1 MNVPERIDTA
11 GRTSLVHPVASAS
24 TGYYGRPLLKKPV
37 WTWEIPIYFFIGGA
51 AGAAALIAEIASL
64 CRADQRLVRDAR
76 RIAAAGGMLAPV
88 LLVSDLGRP
97 ERFLYMLRV
106 FKPQSPMSAGVWTVL
121 SFSNAAALA
130 AGIDV
135 APRRVRTSWIG
146 RVVGRLISATAAA
159 TGLGMSTYTGVLLG
173 VTAIPVWRQHVRLL
187 PLHFA
192 FSGVATASSIL
203 QLLGHRERA
212 LHRLAL
218 MAAAVETGVGAVLES
233 GGSASNDPLR
243 HGRSG
248 RLMRAAGLLSGP
260 IPLALRILGR
270 RSRVLTFA
278 AAASAVAGSLL
289 TRLAWI
295 EAGGTSAQ
303 DPGIPLALEKKG
315 REKRGQSP
323 FW

>member
-1 MNVPERIDTA
+1 VDVNVPERIDTA
-11 GRTSLVHPVASAS
+11 GSTSLVHPVAGAS
-24 TGYYGRPLLKKPV
+24 TGYYGLPLLKQAV

-51 AGAAALIAEIASL
+51 AGAAALLAEIASL
-64 CRADQRLVRDAR
+64 FRGDRHFVRDAR

-88 LLVSDLGRP
+88 LLISDLGRP

-106 FKPQSPMSAGVWTVL
+106 FKPQSPMSVGVWTVL
-121 SFSNAAALA
+121 SFSSAAALTA
-130 AGIDV
+130 AIDLT
-135 APRRVRTSWIG
+135 PSHVRTSFAGRAIG
-146 RVVGRLISATAAA
+146 RLLSAITAV

-173 VTAIPVWRQHVRLL
+173 VTVIPVWRQHVRLL
-187 PLHFA
+187 PVHFA
-192 FSGVATASSIL
+192 FSGVATAASIL

-218 MAAAVETGVGAVLES
+218 TAAVVETGVGAVLER
-233 GGSASNDPLR
+233 GGSAAGDPLR

-270 RSRVLTFA
+270 RSRVLTLA

-289 TRLAWI
+289 TRVAWVA
-295 EAGGTSAQ
+295 AGRASAQ
-303 DPGIPLALEKKG
+303 DPRTPLALD
-315 REKRGQSP
+315 RH
-323 FW
+323 